1 MKAKIAIIKRNF
13 SSALVAL
20 IITLIVVILST
31 TSSTSSIAI
40 SRGNYTW
47 LYIIMLPFFVVFY
60 NFKKLINLGASKKD
74 YYIGSMGL
82 YLLSAIV
89 VSLANTVIHI
99 SIDKWNTS
107 QTVVN
112 LMDLC
117 GWWQNGILLAFL
129 QQTMF
134 LLMITVFLHV
144 LLSIQENWYGWVT
157 DIVIVAIICIFT
169 PFAPLRHFLVLFF
182 KLVMFNSTAWLH
194 ILICLAITGV
204 LYFIGLLNLKNKTL

>member
-117 GWWQNGILLAFL
+117 GWWQNG
-129 QQTMF
+129 
-134 LLMITVFLHV
+134 
-144 LLSIQENWYGWVT
+144 
-157 DIVIVAIICIFT
+157 
-169 PFAPLRHFLVLFF
+169 
-182 KLVMFNSTAWLH
+182 
-194 ILICLAITGV
+194 
-204 LYFIGLLNLKNKTL
+204 